1 MEKTQYFNTLLLLSW
16 LFILADSDSTLNQI
30 GLYDMMI
37 TLRFRLAL
45 TSIEPRSWESES
57 ESTSVTKGNLG
68 LLHLILGA
76 DPNL

>member
-16 LFILADSDSTLNQI
+16 LFILAYSDSTLNQI

-45 TSIEPRSWESES
+45 TSIDLGVGSQNRSLP
-57 ESTSVTKGNLG
+57 V
-68 LLHLILGA
+68 
-76 DPNL
+76 